1 MARWLGI
8 FGLTAVLG
16 AMAGAYGV
24 ALNASEN
31 RMSSLMA
38 AAGTTLS
45 IIVIAD
51 ALSDLGGDHRAGV
64 EVRVVLGTLAF
75 VLFMAGILAGIFGGP
90 APVR

>member
-1 MARWLGI
+1 MARWLRI

-38 AAGTTLS
+38 AVGTAFS

-51 ALSDLGGDHRAGV
+51 ALSDLGGEHRAGV
-64 EVRVVLGTLAF
+64 EVRVTLGTLAL
-75 VLFMAGILAGIFGGP
+75 VLFLAGILAGLFGGQ
-90 APVR
+90 APLR

>member
-1 MARWLGI
+1 MVRWLGI

-24 ALNASEN
+24 ALNAYEN
-31 RMSSLMA
+31 RGSFLMA
-38 AAGTTLS
+38 AVGTAFS

-51 ALSDLGGDHRAGV
+51 ALSDLGGEHRAGV

-75 VLFMAGILAGIFGGP
+75 VLFMAGILATLFGGP
-90 APVR
+90 APLR